1 MLTRVILGVSLLFF
15 AFGCKQEDGTIT
27 ATVGTITESVYASG
41 VVKAAGQYQVYS
53 VVNGQVIAILV
64 NEGDTVKAGQ
74 ALLHIDDRASSLTT
88 VNAYAQLRRLE
99 RNVRDDGPVLAQLRA
114 TVTQAKD
121 KLAVDSLNYQRQK
134 ALWEQKI
141 GSRNDLDQRE
151 LANTTSKAAYERA
164 AKALQETRESLR
176 TELEVARNNVAIS
189 SAGNDDRTP
198 RSLIDGIVYDLMIEP
213 GELATTQKPLA
224 IIGSATDLYLELE
237 VDEYDIRQVKPGQ
250 LVHITLDSY
259 KDTAFAAEVT
269 RIIPIM
275 DERSR
280 TFKVEA
286 RFKQKPATLYPNFTV
301 EGSIVLRTKE
311 DALLVPASYVVDGA
325 FLHTDDDERTPITI
339 GLRDMQNVEVLEGID
354 ANTRIYKPE

>member
-1 MLTRVILGVSLLFF
+1 MLTRVLFSCSVLF
-15 AFGCKQEDGTIT
+15 LAVGCKQEEGTIT
-27 ATVGTITESVYASG
+27 ATVGSITESVYASG
-41 VVKAAGQYQVYS
+41 VVKAAGQYQVYPA
-53 VVNGQVIAILV
+53 VNGQVVDILV
-64 NEGDTVKAGQ
+64 KEGDTVVAGQ
-74 ALLHIDDRASSLTT
+74 ALLHIDDRASSLNT

-99 RNVRDDGPVLAQLRA
+99 RNVREEGPVLAQLRA

-121 KLAVDSLNYQRQK
+121 KYAVDSLNYQRQK
-134 ALWEQKI
+134 ALWAQKI

-151 LANTTSKAAYERA
+151 LANTTSKAAYQRA

-213 GELATTQKPLA
+213 GELATTQKALA
-224 IIGSATDLYLELE
+224 VIGSATDLYLELE
-237 VDEYDIRQVKPGQ
+237 VDEYDIRMVKPGQ
-250 LVHITLDSY
+250 LAYITLDSY
-259 KDTAFAAEVT
+259 KDTAFAAEII

-286 RFKQKPATLYPNFTV
+286 RFTQKPATLYPNFTV
-301 EGSIVLRTKE
+301 EASIVLRTKE
-311 DALLVPASYVVDGA
+311 NAILVPASYVVDDA
-325 FLHTDDDERTPITI
+325 FLDTGDDEPRPITI

-354 ANTRIYKPE
+354 ANTEIHKPE